1 MGQRTNGPGVAQ
13 RTRAAAGGLDSS
25 AFEVAAN
32 DHGDGDAVE
41 RTEWSFGAQ
50 KEFPTR
56 DLPRAMLKV
65 LDQSLAHRLHERQH
79 HFLAAL
85 LRADTDAGVL
95 PVQIIQKQLGRET
108 PRMP

>member
-1 MGQRTNGPGVAQ
+1 
-13 RTRAAAGGLDSS
+13 
-25 AFEVAAN
+25 
-32 DHGDGDAVE
+32 
-41 RTEWSFGAQ
+41 
-50 KEFPTR
+50 
-56 DLPRAMLKV
+56 
-65 LDQSLAHRLHERQH
+65 LHERQH